1 MRGYR
6 QPLPVPARPDIG
18 IATIPLLAVCRG
30 VAGARVNDRD
40 LSQYTDS
47 DIVHRETAYRHRA
60 SGLCEEMVLVGERP
74 VGVRAKEVLGQDVNR
89 AAGKRRFASISEG
102 NIRQKNF
109 APTVRRPLLGLH

>member
-1 MRGYR
+1 
-6 QPLPVPARPDIG
+6 
-18 IATIPLLAVCRG
+18 
-30 VAGARVNDRD
+30 
-40 LSQYTDS
+40 
-47 DIVHRETAYRHRA
+47 
-60 SGLCEEMVLVGERP
+60 MVLVGERP